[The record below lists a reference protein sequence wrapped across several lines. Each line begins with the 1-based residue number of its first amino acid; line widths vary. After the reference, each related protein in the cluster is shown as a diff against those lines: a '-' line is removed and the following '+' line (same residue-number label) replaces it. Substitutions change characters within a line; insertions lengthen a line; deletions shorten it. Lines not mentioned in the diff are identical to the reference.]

1 MPPSALAALVGVEK
15 KFGTIDAL
23 RGVSFEVMAG
33 EVVALLGANGAG
45 KTTAIE
51 ILLGLR
57 SPDRGEAW
65 LMGDSPNAVT
75 ARKRIGVTPQN
86 SSFPPNLRVR
96 EVLEFVRAH
105 YDDPATTDD
114 TIRRFALGDVADRRT
129 EGLSGGESRRLAV
142 ALAFVGRPALMFLDE
157 PTVGLDVSSRREVWH
172 QVRDYVA
179 NGGTLLLTTHY
190 LEEAEALASRILVI
204 DRGRIV
210 FSGNVDNVRSRLGVK
225 RVSFFAEHPPELPGI
240 VERHGDA
247 DHRGRVNLWVRDSD
261 AAVRALVT
269 SGADFTD
276 LTVTNVPFEDAV
288 IALLEESSDG
298 D

>member
-1 MPPSALAALVGVEK
+1 
-15 KFGTIDAL
+15 
-23 RGVSFEVMAG
+23 
-33 EVVALLGANGAG
+33 
-45 KTTAIE
+45 
-51 ILLGLR
+51 
-57 SPDRGEAW
+57 
-65 LMGDSPNAVT
+65 
-75 ARKRIGVTPQN
+75 
-86 SSFPPNLRVR
+86 
-96 EVLEFVRAH
+96 
-105 YDDPATTDD
+105 
-114 TIRRFALGDVADRRT
+114 
-129 EGLSGGESRRLAV
+129 
-142 ALAFVGRPALMFLDE
+142 MFLDE

-210 FSGNVDNVRSRLGVK
+210 FSGNVDNVRSRLGVN